1 MDNTVSNPKIEQDK
15 LDTDRFLAMVT
26 TIRDYLILDVG
37 ITQLKESASL
47 HFESA
52 DSAVVLGDPNTRRVF
67 TYNIIEID

>member
-1 MDNTVSNPKIEQDK
+1 MDNTASNPKIEQDK

-26 TIRDYLILDVG
+26 TIRDYLTLDVG

-52 DSAVVLGDPNTRRVF
+52 DSVTLGDPNTRRVF